1 MKYFVAI
8 FFLVFGTFLQA
19 QDFSGSTNYGS
30 TSNLSSDQQLALK
43 SLASQNAQASAQ
55 PTPTP
60 TPQPTP
66 GPSLQPLPEKLSPVE
81 KLYEHIYSEN
91 KDTAPLRQ
99 YGYDITKP
107 FHVPLAGNVLPSYVL
122 GPGDELTLY
131 VWGDP
136 VDLGAIPPL
145 SHLVVSKSGG
155 VFYAPVGLLPASG
168 LTLGELQKTLKQE
181 MARKFK
187 HFDLTVTVSQ
197 IRQFSVLVTGF
208 VQHPG
213 LIPITSGYDLLSVLQ
228 AAGGVSKNGSLRS
241 IVWTSADGQTHT
253 IDLYKLLMYGKPLK
267 ISFNEGDSL
276 YVPPLGTTVAV
287 AGAVLRPA
295 IYEALPDETLKDF
308 LSMAGGAALNSAQG
322 QYRVTTLQGGTASV
336 AQGSI
341 AQSNFS
347 QQTVKAP
354 TLLELYPGSLQINN
368 GVYAEG
374 PLYNPGWF
382 LLANNR
388 SLASVLKNLDFE
400 PSADMGRAV
409 ILRTAPET
417 NVVTAVSFDP
427 IAVLNGKADVTLEP
441 RDKLVF
447 FQNQTKKD
455 VVIFGA
461 VQKAAVVPWRTKLE
475 LNDVLGAVSF
485 QGDPRNLMV
494 RVFQKEP
501 ETSADENNRL
511 VQGKNASGNAEGQSN
526 TNSTQFDLA
535 LLAQQNQQKQ
545 QNSTV
550 PTLKS
555 TTEQRPREKN
565 TIHDVYLRDYLT
577 SPDSKPFY
585 IEPGARLEVLP
596 IPSTIPSQ
604 MVVLNGAVARPGTY
618 PLIAGMKLTD
628 LIAEAGGVTKNA
640 FLTGIVI
647 NRKTIVSGQKAEVN
661 KVTLAM
667 KLQIADLESQLPGI
681 TDPIS
686 RAALL
691 SKISAQ
697 KTALSVL
704 QADLANSLGRL
715 NIQMPSTYAQLK
727 GSQVDVSLE
736 DGDKIFI
743 PQVPSYVL
751 AVGAVYNQSAQAYLP
766 GETVGDVLSRSGGI
780 SPTGD
785 ASKVY
790 VVRANGLVESSINHQ
805 FLFWNNFNQVKLG
818 PGDAVVVP
826 ASDQNAVDAWAV
838 FKDSVNILGT
848 LVGTTANTFAILKT
862 LGLI

>member
-308 LSMAGGAALNSAQG
+308 LSMAGGPALNSADG
-322 QYRVTTLQGGTASV
+322 QYRVTTLKNGVASV
-336 AQGSI
+336 SEGSVSG
-341 AQSNFS
+341 ASFS
-347 QQTVKAP
+347 SQAIEAP
-354 TLLELYPGSLQINN
+354 TLLELYPGS
-368 GVYAEG
+368 
-374 PLYNPGWF
+374 
-382 LLANNR
+382 
-388 SLASVLKNLDFE
+388 
-400 PSADMGRAV
+400 
-409 ILRTAPET
+409 
-417 NVVTAVSFDP
+417 
-427 IAVLNGKADVTLEP
+427 
-441 RDKLVF
+441 
-447 FQNQTKKD
+447 
-455 VVIFGA
+455 
-461 VQKAAVVPWRTKLE
+461 
-475 LNDVLGAVSF
+475 
-485 QGDPRNLMV
+485 
-494 RVFQKEP
+494 
-501 ETSADENNRL
+501 
-511 VQGKNASGNAEGQSN
+511 
-526 TNSTQFDLA
+526 
-535 LLAQQNQQKQ
+535 
-545 QNSTV
+545 
-550 PTLKS
+550 
-555 TTEQRPREKN
+555 
-565 TIHDVYLRDYLT
+565 
-577 SPDSKPFY
+577 
-585 IEPGARLEVLP
+585 
-596 IPSTIPSQ
+596 
-604 MVVLNGAVARPGTY
+604 
-618 PLIAGMKLTD
+618 
-628 LIAEAGGVTKNA
+628 
-640 FLTGIVI
+640 
-647 NRKTIVSGQKAEVN
+647 
-661 KVTLAM
+661 
-667 KLQIADLESQLPGI
+667 
-681 TDPIS
+681 
-686 RAALL
+686 
-691 SKISAQ
+691 
-697 KTALSVL
+697 
-704 QADLANSLGRL
+704 
-715 NIQMPSTYAQLK
+715 
-727 GSQVDVSLE
+727 
-736 DGDKIFI
+736 
-743 PQVPSYVL
+743 
-751 AVGAVYNQSAQAYLP
+751 
-766 GETVGDVLSRSGGI
+766 
-780 SPTGD
+780 
-785 ASKVY
+785 
-790 VVRANGLVESSINHQ
+790 
-805 FLFWNNFNQVKLG
+805 
-818 PGDAVVVP
+818 
-826 ASDQNAVDAWAV
+826 
-838 FKDSVNILGT
+838 
-848 LVGTTANTFAILKT
+848 
-862 LGLI
+862 